1 MEPSMTI
8 FALLIA
14 IALYHFVK
22 DLVRIRNNAWLESL
36 VEWAN
41 NRLSILPGWPGVTSF
56 FVLLVL
62 PLLPVLLLGWLA
74 ATQLGNL
81 GYFIFEVVVLVYCL
95 GPRSLEPDLTAIVMA
110 RSNEEKQA
118 AARYVWA
125 EALSSDEAEAGKQ
138 LTMGVFQQALRRGF
152 AIIFWF
158 AVLGVLGAVLY
169 RLTYWLVEDTEHLS
183 DRQRTLF
190 WRLREV
196 MEWPVAQL
204 MTLAL
209 AISADFDSVFS
220 AWKKFHSE
228 QGHSL
233 FEGDNGFLLAAACQV
248 VHSGHAAM
256 DGFADQ
262 FGGRGAYV
270 LLAGDMIWRILGV
283 WLTVLALL
291 LLAGWIA

>member
-1 MEPSMTI
+1 MTI

-14 IALYHFVK
+14 IVLYHLVK
-22 DLVRIRNNAWLESL
+22 DLKRIRNTAWLNSL
-36 VEWAN
+36 VEWSN
-41 NRLSILPGWPGVTSF
+41 NHLSMLPGWPGATSF
-56 FVLLVL
+56 AVLLAL
-62 PLLPVLLLGWLA
+62 PLLLLLLLGWLA
-74 ATQLGNL
+74 TEQLGNL
-81 GYFIFEVVVLVYCL
+81 GYFIFEVIVLVYCL
-95 GPRSLEPDLTAIVMA
+95 GPRSLEPDLTAVVNA
-110 RSNEEKQA
+110 SSDEEKRDA
-118 AARYVWA
+118 AKYICD
-125 EALSSDEAEAGKQ
+125 EELSTDEAEAARQ

-158 AVLGVLGAVLY
+158 AVLGVLGAMLY
-169 RLTYWLVEDTEHLS
+169 RLTYWLVEDTQHLS

-209 AISADFDSVFS
+209 AIAADFDSVFS

-233 FEGDNGFLLAAACQV
+233 FEGDNGFLLASACQV

-262 FGGRGAYV
+262 LDGPAACVR
-270 LLAGDMIWRILGV
+270 LASDMVWRVLGV

-291 LLAGWIA
+291 LLVGWIA

>member
-1 MEPSMTI
+1 MTI

-14 IALYHFVK
+14 IALYHLIK
-22 DLVRIRNNAWLESL
+22 DLVRIRNTAWLDAL
-36 VEWAN
+36 VNWGNE
-41 NRLSILPGWPGVTSF
+41 RLSILPGWTGATSF
-56 FVLLVL
+56 AVFL
-62 PLLPVLLLGWLA
+62 LLPMVPVFLLGWLA
-74 ATQLGNL
+74 TDQLGKL
-81 GYFIFEVVVLVYCL
+81 GYFIFEVVMLVYCL
-95 GPRSLEPDLTAIVMA
+95 GPRSLEPDLTAIISA
-110 RSNEEKQA
+110 ESDEEKRTA
-118 AARYVWA
+118 AAHILA
-125 EALSSDEAEAGKQ
+125 EPLSEDKTEAAEQMTK
-138 LTMGVFQQALRRGF
+138 GVFQQALRRGF

-158 AVLGVLGAVLY
+158 AVLGVPGAFLY
-169 RLTYWLVEDTEHLS
+169 RLASWLVEDIEHLS

-209 AISADFDSVFS
+209 AISADFDSVYS

-233 FEGDNGFLLAAACQV
+233 FEGDNGFLLASACQV
-248 VHSGHAAM
+248 VHSGHAAL
-256 DGFADQ
+256 DGFADRIEGPEACVQ
-262 FGGRGAYV
+262 
-270 LLAGDMIWRILGV
+270 LAGDMIWRVLGV

>member
-1 MEPSMTI
+1 MTI

-14 IALYHFVK
+14 IALYHLVK
-22 DLVRIRNNAWLESL
+22 DLVRIRNAAWLDSL
-36 VEWAN
+36 VEWSN
-41 NRLSILPGWPGVTSF
+41 KRLSRLPGWPGATSF
-56 FVLLVL
+56 AVLLAL
-62 PLLPVLLLGWLA
+62 PLLLLLLLGWLA
-74 ATQLGNL
+74 AEQLGNL
-81 GYFIFEVVVLVYCL
+81 GYFLFEVIVLVYCL
-95 GPRSLEPDLTAIVMA
+95 GPRSFEPDLTAVVNA
-110 RSNEEKQA
+110 TSDEEKRNA
-118 AARYVWA
+118 AKYFWDG
-125 EALSSDEAEAGKQ
+125 ELSKDEAEAAHQ

-158 AVLGVLGAVLY
+158 AVLGVLGAMLY
-169 RLTYWLVEDTEHLS
+169 RLAYWLAEDTQHLS
-183 DRQRTLF
+183 DRQRSLF

-209 AISADFDSVFS
+209 AIAADFDSVFS

-233 FEGDNGFLLAAACQV
+233 FEGDNGFLLASACQV
-248 VHSGHAAM
+248 VHSGHAAL

-262 FGGRGAYV
+262 LHGPAACV
-270 LLAGDMIWRILGV
+270 QLAGDMVWRVLGV

-291 LLAGWIA
+291 LLVGWIA

>member
-1 MEPSMTI
+1 MTI

-14 IALYHFVK
+14 IVLYHLMK
-22 DLVRIRNNAWLESL
+22 DLVRVRNNAWLAAM
-36 VEWAN
+36 VKWAN
-41 NRLSILPGWPGVTSF
+41 DRLSILPGWPGITSF
-56 FVLLVL
+56 TFFLVL
-62 PLLPVLLLGWLA
+62 PLLPILLLGWLA
-74 ATQLGNL
+74 ADRFGNL
-81 GYFIFEVVVLVYCL
+81 GYFIFEVIVLIYCL
-95 GPRSLEPDLTAIVMA
+95 GPRSLEPDLSAIIHA
-110 RSNEEKQA
+110 ESDQEKRA
-118 AARYVWA
+118 AAKFICA
-125 EALSSDEAEAGKQ
+125 DELSTDEAEAGKQ

-158 AVLGVLGAVLY
+158 AVLGVIGAILY
-169 RLTYWLVEDTEHLS
+169 RLAYWLVEDTEHLS
-183 DRQRTLF
+183 DHQRTLF

-209 AISADFDSVFS
+209 AVSADFDSVFS

-262 FGGRGAYV
+262 FGGQGACV
-270 LLAGDMIWRILGV
+270 QLAGDMVWRVLGV
-283 WLTVLALL
+283 WMTVLALL